1 MTDLIV
7 APMTSTAV
15 HSCTPPRDSNI
26 ESEVGEEGHS
36 VEQPKQI
43 KGNKSLLQGP
53 DAAEV
58 QKRVIKYEE
67 KEE

>member
-1 MTDLIV
+1 MHKRSSQDSGSMTDLIV

-36 VEQPKQI
+36 VE
-43 KGNKSLLQGP
+43 
-53 DAAEV
+53 
-58 QKRVIKYEE
+58 
-67 KEE
+67 